1 MKITLKE
8 LRSLIRESVRAALRE
23 NTEPDADALIKTLEA
38 AQKAADGASEAARAA
53 IEAEIK
59 RLDGKAKKYRNSPDK
74 NLNLKAASLEVTIQK
89 LRRSLLSKEKQ
100 AALRN
105 QDYKND
111 LELFGREFFGGDPIY
126 FRTSGEVRS
135 RDKD

>member
-23 NTEPDADALIKTLEA
+23 NTEPDVDALIKTLEA
-38 AQKAADGASEAARAA
+38 AQKAADGASEVARAA

-59 RLDGKAKKYRNSPDK
+59 RLEGEAEKYSKSPDE
-74 NLNLKAASLEVTIQK
+74 NWRATSLEVTIGK
-89 LRRSLLSKEKQ
+89 LRRSLLSKKEQNK
-100 AALRN
+100 LRK

-111 LELFGREFFGGDPIY
+111 LELFGREFFGGDTSY
-126 FRTSGEVRS
+126 FGPSGQVIHP
-135 RDKD
+135 DKD